1 MGNHHKTNYSKVGQQ
16 AKEETL
22 TVVEPAEEKVE
33 ETVVTET
40 EVKNPVP
47 VEEPV
52 EEVKPNTGIVVDCMK
67 LRVRK
72 NPNTYSGVLCEIP
85 ADTKVIIDLD
95 KSTVQ
100 FYKVTTEAGVEGYC
114 MKKFIAMI

>member
-16 AKEETL
+16 AKEETP
-22 TVVEPAEEKVE
+22 TVVEQVE
-33 ETVVTET
+33 ETVEKTATVEA
-40 EVKNPVP
+40 EPKIPAP

-52 EEVKPNTGIVVDCMK
+52 EKVKPNTGIVVDCKK

-72 NPNTYSGVLCEIP
+72 NPNKYSGVICEIP
-85 ADTKVIIDLD
+85 ADTKVVIDLD
-95 KSTVQ
+95 KSTIQ

-114 MKKFIAMI
+114 MKKFIAVQ